1 MDKKKM
7 LEEAKSRISELSKR
21 QDEIYSSLL
30 SDLELKEEGHL
41 ADYVFDYC
49 FNDCDC
55 DFNFEEL

>member
-7 LEEAKSRISELSKR
+7 LEETKSKILGLSKE
-21 QDEIYSSLL
+21 QDGIYSSLL
-30 SDLELKEEGHL
+30 QELGLKEDDDL
-41 ADYVFDYC
+41 ADYIFDYC